1 MGETRAERSL
11 GMGRRSSLGMTK
23 TEELEMMRRL
33 RAVLKRSSRGLGIAA
48 SFVTVFAGS
57 KQERERETI
66 RRILLGTPVGP
77 AFAGLASQASAT
89 GDLLKFIAAQAKV
102 SALEASR
109 GAEKLSALFER
120 WTMLKEKLVMERKV
134 MEFRGLVIST
144 VAGVVVGMLSS
155 LAPLISNFQ
164 LSFGAAPQ
172 VTSGFVPYEGAVFLV
187 PSTLCLGLFFAS
199 HRPYLFVLVSLAAFL
214 GVVYFFGPV
223 ASLGLNP

>member
-1 MGETRAERSL
+1 M
-11 GMGRRSSLGMTK
+11 GMTK

-33 RAVLKRSSRGLGIAA
+33 RAVLKRSSRGLGIAG
-48 SFVTVFAGS
+48 SFVSVFVGS
-57 KQERERETI
+57 KQEMEREAV

-77 AFAGLASQASAT
+77 AFAGLMSETSAT

-109 GAEKLSALFER
+109 GAERLSALFER
-120 WTMLKEKLVMERKV
+120 WTHLKEKRVMERKV

-144 VAGVVVGMLSS
+144 VAGVVVGMLST
-155 LAPLISNFQ
+155 LAPLISDFQ
-164 LSFGAAPQ
+164 LSLGAAPH

-187 PSTLCLGLFFAS
+187 PSALCLGLFFS
-199 HRPYLFVLVSLAAFL
+199 PRRPYFFVLLSLAAFL

-223 ASLGLNP
+223 ASVGLSP